1 MANKEINF
9 LELKKELQEKEND
22 DDLKLFYSFL
32 KYIDSY
38 PNKTQYARIQVLTWD
53 EKPLGWM
60 QGRVTSGSLN
70 ISGSSAI
77 RRSGSIGLIIA
88 ENDTFY
94 KIEDIE
100 NVLSLNKKIKI
111 EIGIDLDTPPSGELS
126 KYQIYGRIWFPLG
139 IFIVKNPSLNR
150 SISGVNLSLTLNDKM
165 CLLNGEMGGN
175 LPAATVFSEAD
186 VLDTDGNYVKE
197 YFLIKN
203 IIETLVEQYGGI
215 EKKKIKIS
223 DVDETALKIM
233 KWGGNNTLY
242 KYKYNNSYFLNT
254 SIPAAAAAEKGYN
267 VGDNIGMTVVPFTW
281 PGAALSANIGETITS
296 VLDKLKTLGDYE
308 YFFDIEGNFVW
319 QKKKTYTYKEEE
331 GEESTSISNKEF
343 FTDDPKIQNI
353 FPQKINIEV
362 KYYFISED
370 SENKDCP
377 CPPDTAKNLV
387 ISYSN
392 SPQYNNIKNDYIIW
406 GKRKNKSGSEIPI
419 RYHIAFGL
427 VPQYDKNIDTM
438 VYYYTYPISSDIYG
452 FQVVKDGGVYSE
464 SKSPEKNTFYTSGD
478 NKYIYDFNLNKYIK
492 KEIKT
497 REFNSND
504 NWRTLLYFRGK
515 REEANGTTQTYFN
528 KPFFK
533 DLEIEWPKLYDME
546 SNNWR
551 STEELPVGDTID
563 YFCHII
569 DVAPQGS
576 QLNKEQ
582 VGRYMTKTLNDSN
595 INCIYFPDVDK
606 TLILK
611 KNDEVPED
619 KLTEYTVIRVDDDI
633 YNQIYAGGSQNSAFE
648 QARQLICQNT
658 SYANTISISCIP
670 IYYLEPNTT
679 IYIEDKESSIEG
691 YYVINTISL
700 PLTYNGNM
708 TISASKAIT
717 IQ

>member
-1 MANKEINF
+1 MTNKEINF
-9 LELKKELQEKEND
+9 LELQEQEKNNLD
-22 DDLKLFYSFL
+22 LFYSFL
-32 KYIDSY
+32 KYVDSY
-38 PNKTQYARIQVLTWD
+38 PNKTQYVRIQVLDWN
-53 EKPLGWM
+53 EVPLDNGQI
-60 QGRVTSGSLN
+60 QGRITSGSLN
-70 ISGSSAI
+70 ISGASAI

-88 ENDTFY
+88 ETDTFY

-100 NVLSLNKKIKI
+100 NILSLNKKIKI
-111 EIGIDLDTPPSGELS
+111 EIGIDLDDLPSGKLS
-126 KYQIYGRIWFPLG
+126 KYQIYDRIWFPLG

-150 SISGVNLSLTLNDKM
+150 SVSGVTLSLTLSDKM

-186 VLDTDGNYVKE
+186 VLDADGNYVKE
-197 YFLIKN
+197 YFLIKD
-203 IIETLVEQYGGI
+203 IIRTLIEQYGGI
-215 EKKKIKIS
+215 KKYKIS
-223 DVDETALKIM
+223 DVDDTTFKVM

-242 KYKYNNSYFLNT
+242 KYKFNNSYFLNT
-254 SIPAAAAAEKGYN
+254 IIPEAATAEKGYN
-267 VGDNIGMTVVPFTW
+267 VGDNIGMTIVPFTW
-281 PGAALSANIGETITS
+281 PGAALSANTGETITS
-296 VLDKLKTLGDYE
+296 VLDKIKTLGDYE
-308 YFFDIEGNFVW
+308 YFFDIDGNFVW
-319 QKKKTYTYKEEE
+319 QKKKTYTYQ
-331 GEESTSISNKEF
+331 GLTSISNKQF
-343 FTDDPKIQNI
+343 FTDEIQDI
-353 FPQKINIEV
+353 FPTEINKEV
-362 KYYFISED
+362 KYYFISKT
-370 SENKDCP
+370 SKNCP
-377 CPPDTAKNLV
+377 NDTAKNLV

-406 GKRKNKSGSEIPI
+406 GKRKSKSGSEIPV

-427 VPQYDKNIDTM
+427 MPQYDKNIDTM

-452 FQVVKDGGVYSE
+452 FQVVNDGGDYSE
-464 SKSPEKNTFYTSGD
+464 SQSPKKNTFYTSGK
-478 NKYIYDFNLNKYIK
+478 NKYIYDFSLNKYIK
-492 KEIKT
+492 KEIKP
-497 REFNSND
+497 RNFSLDD

-515 REEANGTTQTYFN
+515 REEAKGTTQTYFN
-528 KPFFK
+528 NPFFK

-546 SNNWR
+546 NNNWR

-569 DVAPQGS
+569 DVSQQGS

-595 INCIYFPDVDK
+595 INCIYFPDIDNI
-606 TLILK
+606 LILK
-611 KNDEVPED
+611 KNDKVPED
-619 KLTEYTVIRVDDDI
+619 MLTKYTVIRVDDDI

-679 IYIEDKESSIEG
+679 IYVEDEESSIKG

-700 PLTYNGNM
+700 PLAYNGNM
-708 TISASKAIT
+708 NISASKAIT

>member
-9 LELKKELQEKEND
+9 LKLKKELQEKEND

-197 YFLIKN
+197 YFLIQN
-203 IIETLVEQYGGI
+203 IIKTLVEQYGGI
-215 EKKKIKIS
+215 PEAKIKIS
-223 DVDETALKIM
+223 DVDETALKVM
-233 KWGGNNTLY
+233 RWNGNNTLY
-242 KYKYNNSYFLNT
+242 KYKLGNSYFLNT
-254 SIPAAAAAEKGYN
+254 TLPEGATDKKEYN
-267 VGDNIGMTVVPFTW
+267 VGDNIGMTAVPFTW

-319 QKKKTYTYKEEE
+319 QKKKTYTYKE
-331 GEESTSISNKEF
+331 STSISNKEF
-343 FTDDPKIQNI
+343 FTDNSKIQNI
-353 FPQKINIEV
+353 FPQKINQEV

-370 SENKDCP
+370 SENENCP

-406 GKRKNKSGSEIPI
+406 GKRKTKSGSEIPI
-419 RYHIAFGL
+419 RYHIAFGS
-427 VPQYDKNIDTM
+427 VPEYDGKIDTP

-452 FQVVKDGGVYSE
+452 FQVVKDGGNYSE
-464 SKSPEKNTFYTSGD
+464 GQTPKKNTFYTNSTTGD
-478 NKYIYDFNLNKYIK
+478 KYIYDFNLNKYVK
-492 KEIKT
+492 KEIKP
-497 REFNSND
+497 RNFNDTENPD

-515 REEANGTTQTYFN
+515 REEADGKTQTYFN
-528 KPFFK
+528 NPFFK

-546 SNNWR
+546 NKKWR
-551 STEELPVGDTID
+551 STKELPDGDTVD

-569 DVAPQGS
+569 DGG

-679 IYIEDKESSIEG
+679 IYVEDKESSIEG

>member
-1 MANKEINF
+1 MANKEITF
-9 LELKKELQEKEND
+9 LELQKEKKEKD
-22 DDLKLFYSFL
+22 KDDLNSFYSFL
-32 KYIDSY
+32 KYVDSY

-53 EKPLGWM
+53 ENKLDNGQI

-77 RRSGSIGLIIA
+77 RRSGSIGLIIS
-88 ENDTFY
+88 ETDTFY
-94 KIEDIE
+94 KIEDIG
-100 NVLSLNKKIKI
+100 NILSLNKKIKI
-111 EIGIDLDTPPSGELS
+111 EIGIDLDYLSSEELS
-126 KYQIYGRIWFPLG
+126 KYQIDYDRIWFPLG

-150 SISGVNLSLTLNDKM
+150 SISGVTLSLTLSDKM

-186 VLDTDGNYVKE
+186 VLDNDGNYVKE

-233 KWGGNNTLY
+233 RWSGNNILY
-242 KYKYNNSYFLNT
+242 KYKLGNSYFLNT
-254 SIPAAAAAEKGYN
+254 TLPEGATDKKEYN
-267 VGDNIGMTVVPFTW
+267 VGDNIGMTAVPFTW

-296 VLDKLKTLGDYE
+296 VLDKLKTLSDYE

-319 QKKKTYTYKEEE
+319 QKKKTYTYR
-331 GEESTSISNKEF
+331 GSTSISNEQF
-343 FTDDPKIQNI
+343 FTVDSAIQNI
-353 FPQKINIEV
+353 FPQEINQEV

-370 SENKDCP
+370 SENENCP

-406 GKRKNKSGSEIPI
+406 GKRKTKSGSEIPV
-419 RYHIAFGL
+419 RYHIAFGS
-427 VPQYDKNIDTM
+427 VPEYDEKIDTP

-452 FQVVKDGGVYSE
+452 FQVVKDGGNYSE
-464 SKSPEKNTFYTSGD
+464 GQTPKKNTFYTNSTTGD
-478 NKYIYDFNLNKYIK
+478 KYIYDFNLNKYVK
-492 KEIKT
+492 KEIKP
-497 REFNSND
+497 RNFNDTKNPD

-515 REEANGTTQTYFN
+515 REEADGKTQTYFN
-528 KPFFK
+528 NPFFK

-546 SNNWR
+546 NKKWR
-551 STEELPVGDTID
+551 TTKELPDGDTID

-569 DVAPQGS
+569 DGG

-679 IYIEDKESSIEG
+679 IYVEDKESSIEG

>member
-9 LELKKELQEKEND
+9 LELQKQEKNNLD
-22 DDLKLFYSFL
+22 LFYSFL

-38 PNKTQYARIQVLTWD
+38 PNKTQYARIQVLNWD
-53 EKPLGWM
+53 EEPLSNGQI

-70 ISGSSAI
+70 ISGASAI

-88 ENDTFY
+88 ETDTFY

-100 NVLSLNKKIKI
+100 NILSLNKKIKI
-111 EIGIDLDTPPSGELS
+111 EIGIDLDDLPSGKLS
-126 KYQIYGRIWFPLG
+126 KYQIYDCIWFPLG

-150 SISGVNLSLTLNDKM
+150 SVSGVTLSLTLSDKM

-197 YFLIKN
+197 YFLIKD
-203 IIETLVEQYGGI
+203 IIRTLIEQYGGI
-215 EKKKIKIS
+215 KKYTIS
-223 DVDETALKIM
+223 DVDDTTFKVM

-242 KYKYNNSYFLNT
+242 KYKFNNSYFLNT
-254 SIPAAAAAEKGYN
+254 IIPEAAAAEKGYN
-267 VGDNIGMTVVPFTW
+267 VGDNIGMTIVPFTW

-308 YFFDIEGNFVW
+308 YFFDIDGTFVW
-319 QKKKTYTYKEEE
+319 QKKKTYTYQ
-331 GEESTSISNKEF
+331 GLTSVSNEQF
-343 FTDDPKIQNI
+343 FTDEIQDI
-353 FPQKINIEV
+353 FPTEINKEV
-362 KYYFISED
+362 KYYFISKT
-370 SENKDCP
+370 SKNCP
-377 CPPDTAKNLV
+377 NDTAKNLV

-406 GKRKNKSGSEIPI
+406 GKRKSKSGSEIPV

-452 FQVVKDGGVYSE
+452 FQIVNDGGDYSE
-464 SKSPEKNTFYTSGD
+464 SQSPKKNTFYTSGK
-478 NKYIYDFNLNKYIK
+478 NKYIYDFSLNKYIK
-492 KEIKT
+492 KEIKP
-497 REFNSND
+497 RNFSLDD

-515 REEANGTTQTYFN
+515 REEAKGTTQTYFN
-528 KPFFK
+528 NPFFK

-546 SNNWR
+546 NNNWR

-569 DVAPQGS
+569 DVSQQGS

-595 INCIYFPDVDK
+595 INCIYFPDVDNI
-606 TLILK
+606 LILK
-611 KNDEVPED
+611 KNDKVPED
-619 KLTEYTVIRVDDDI
+619 MLAEYTVIRVDDDI
-633 YNQIYAGGSQNSAFE
+633 YNQIYTGGSQNSAFE

-670 IYYLEPNTT
+670 IYYLEPSTT
-679 IYIEDKESSIEG
+679 IYVEDEESSIKG

-700 PLTYNGNM
+700 PLAYNGNM
-708 TISASKAIT
+708 NISASKAIT

>member
-1 MANKEINF
+1 MDSREINF
-9 LELKKELQEKEND
+9 LELQKLEKDN
-22 DDLKLFYSFL
+22 LNLFYSFL
-32 KYIDSY
+32 KFIDSY
-38 PNKTQYARIQVLTWD
+38 PNKFQYARIQVLNWD
-53 EKPLGWM
+53 EKPLNNGQI

-77 RRSGSIGLIIA
+77 RRSGSLGLIVA
-88 ENDTFY
+88 ETDTFY
-94 KIEDIE
+94 KVEDIE
-100 NVLSLNKKIKI
+100 NILSLNKKIKI
-111 EIGIDLDTPPSGELS
+111 EIGIDLNILPPGELA
-126 KYQIYGRIWFPLG
+126 KYRNYTRIWFPLG
-139 IFIVKNPSLNR
+139 IFVVKSPSLNR
-150 SISGVNLSLTLNDKM
+150 SVSGVTLSLTLSDKM
-165 CLLNGEMGGN
+165 CLLNGEMGGS

-197 YFLIKN
+197 YFLIKD
-203 IIETLVEQYGGI
+203 IIRTLIEQYGGI
-215 EKKKIKIS
+215 KKYTIS
-223 DVDETALKIM
+223 DVDDTTFKVM

-242 KYKYNNSYFLNT
+242 KYKFNNSYFLNT
-254 SIPAAAAAEKGYN
+254 IIPEAATAEKGYN
-267 VGDNIGMTVVPFTW
+267 VGDNIGMTIVPFTW

-296 VLDKLKTLGDYE
+296 VLDKIKTLGDYE
-308 YFFDIEGNFVW
+308 YFFDIDGTFVW
-319 QKKKTYTYKEEE
+319 QKKKTYTYK
-331 GEESTSISNKEF
+331 GLTSISNEQF
-343 FTDDPKIQNI
+343 FTDKIQNI
-353 FPQKINIEV
+353 FPTEINKEV
-362 KYYFISED
+362 KYYFISKT
-370 SENKDCP
+370 SKNCP
-377 CPPDTAKNLV
+377 NDTAKNLV

-406 GKRKNKSGSEIPI
+406 GKRKNKSGSEVPI

-427 VPQYDKNIDTM
+427 VPQYDQNLDTT
-438 VYYYTYPISSDIYG
+438 VYYYTYPITSDICG
-452 FQVVKDGGVYSE
+452 FQVVNDGGTYSE
-464 SKSPEKNTFYTSGD
+464 NQSPKKNTFYTSGD

-492 KEIKT
+492 KEIKP
-497 REFNSND
+497 RNFSLDD

-515 REEANGTTQTYFN
+515 REEAQGKTQTYFN
-528 KPFFK
+528 NPFFK

-546 SNNWR
+546 NNNWR

-569 DVAPQGS
+569 DVSQQGS

-595 INCIYFPDVDK
+595 INCIYFPDVDNI
-606 TLILK
+606 LILK
-611 KNDEVPED
+611 KNDKVPED
-619 KLTEYTVIRVDDDI
+619 MLAEYAVIRVDDDI
-633 YNQIYAGGSQNSAFE
+633 YNQIYTGGSQNSAFE

-679 IYIEDKESSIEG
+679 IYVEDEESGIKG
-691 YYVINTISL
+691 YYIINTISL

>member
-1 MANKEINF
+1 
-9 LELKKELQEKEND
+9 
-22 DDLKLFYSFL
+22 
-32 KYIDSY
+32 
-38 PNKTQYARIQVLTWD
+38 
-53 EKPLGWM
+53 
-60 QGRVTSGSLN
+60 
-70 ISGSSAI
+70 
-77 RRSGSIGLIIA
+77 
-88 ENDTFY
+88 
-94 KIEDIE
+94 
-100 NVLSLNKKIKI
+100 
-111 EIGIDLDTPPSGELS
+111 
-126 KYQIYGRIWFPLG
+126 
-139 IFIVKNPSLNR
+139 
-150 SISGVNLSLTLNDKM
+150 M

-197 YFLIKN
+197 YFLIQN
-203 IIETLVEQYGGI
+203 IIKTLVEQYGGI
-215 EKKKIKIS
+215 PEAKIKIS
-223 DVDETALKIM
+223 DVDETALKVM
-233 KWGGNNTLY
+233 RWNGNNTLY
-242 KYKYNNSYFLNT
+242 KYKLGNSYFLNT
-254 SIPAAAAAEKGYN
+254 ILPEGTTAEKEYN
-267 VGDNIGMTVVPFTW
+267 VGDNIGMTIVPFTW

-331 GEESTSISNKEF
+331 GKESTSISNKEF

-353 FPQKINIEV
+353 FPQKINKEV

-392 SPQYNNIKNDYIIW
+392 SPQYNNIKNDYIVW
-406 GKRKNKSGSEIPI
+406 GKRKTKSGSEIPI

-427 VPQYDKNIDTM
+427 VPQYDADIDTS

-452 FQVVKDGGVYSE
+452 FQVVKDGGNYSE
-464 SKSPEKNTFYTSGD
+464 GQIPKKNTFYTNSTTGD
-478 NKYIYDFNLNKYIK
+478 KYIYDFNLNKYVK
-492 KEIKT
+492 KEIKP
-497 REFNSND
+497 RNFNDIENPD

-515 REEANGTTQTYFN
+515 REEADGKTQIYFN
-528 KPFFK
+528 NPLFK

-546 SNNWR
+546 NKKWR
-551 STEELPVGDTID
+551 TTKELPDGDTID

-569 DVAPQGS
+569 DGG

-679 IYIEDKESSIEG
+679 IYVEDKESSIEG

>member
-9 LELKKELQEKEND
+9 LELQEQEKNNLD
-22 DDLKLFYSFL
+22 LFYSFL

-38 PNKTQYARIQVLTWD
+38 PNKTQYARIQVLNWD
-53 EKPLGWM
+53 EEPLSNGQI
-60 QGRVTSGSLN
+60 QGRVTNGSLN
-70 ISGSSAI
+70 ISGASAI

-88 ENDTFY
+88 ETDTFY

-100 NVLSLNKKIKI
+100 NILSLNKKIKI
-111 EIGIDLDTPPSGELS
+111 EIGIDLDDLPSGKLS
-126 KYQIYGRIWFPLG
+126 KYQIYDRIWFPLG

-150 SISGVNLSLTLNDKM
+150 SVSGVTLSLTLSDKM

-197 YFLIKN
+197 YFLIKD
-203 IIETLVEQYGGI
+203 IIRTLIEQYGGI
-215 EKKKIKIS
+215 KKYTIS
-223 DVDETALKIM
+223 DVDDTTFKVM

-242 KYKYNNSYFLNT
+242 KYKFNNSYFLNT
-254 SIPAAAAAEKGYN
+254 IIPEAAAAEKGYN
-267 VGDNIGMTVVPFTW
+267 VGDNIGMTIVPFTW

-308 YFFDIEGNFVW
+308 YFFDIDGTFVW
-319 QKKKTYTYKEEE
+319 QKKKTYTYQ
-331 GEESTSISNKEF
+331 GLTSVSNEQF
-343 FTDDPKIQNI
+343 FTDEIQDI
-353 FPQKINIEV
+353 FPIEINKEV
-362 KYYFISED
+362 KYYFISKT
-370 SENKDCP
+370 SKNCP
-377 CPPDTAKNLV
+377 NDTAKNLV

-406 GKRKNKSGSEIPI
+406 GKRKSKSGSEIPV

-452 FQVVKDGGVYSE
+452 FQVVNDGGDYSE
-464 SKSPEKNTFYTSGD
+464 SQSPKKNTFYTSGK

-492 KEIKT
+492 KEIKP
-497 REFNSND
+497 RNFSLDD

-515 REEANGTTQTYFN
+515 REEAKGTTQTYFN
-528 KPFFK
+528 NPFFK

-546 SNNWR
+546 NNNWR

-569 DVAPQGS
+569 DVSQQGS

-595 INCIYFPDVDK
+595 INCIYFPDIDNI
-606 TLILK
+606 LILK
-611 KNDEVPED
+611 KNDKVPED
-619 KLTEYTVIRVDDDI
+619 MLAEYTVIRVDDDI
-633 YNQIYAGGSQNSAFE
+633 YNQIYTGGSQNSAFE

-679 IYIEDKESSIEG
+679 IYVEDEESSIKG

-700 PLTYNGNM
+700 PLAYNGNM
-708 TISASKAIT
+708 NISASKSIT

>member
-1 MANKEINF
+1 MTNKEIDF
-9 LELKKELQEKEND
+9 LELRDLEKDNLD
-22 DDLKLFYSFL
+22 LFYSFL
-32 KYIDSY
+32 KFIDSY
-38 PNKTQYARIQVLTWD
+38 PNKIQYARIQILNWNED
-53 EKPLGWM
+53 PLDNGQI
-60 QGRVTSGSLN
+60 QGRVTGGTLN
-70 ISGSSAI
+70 INGSSAV
-77 RRSGSIGLIIA
+77 RRSGSLSLIIA
-88 ENDTFY
+88 ETDTFY
-94 KIEDIE
+94 KVEDIE
-100 NVLSLNKKIKI
+100 NILSLNKKIKI
-111 EIGIDLDTPPSGELS
+111 EIGIDLNNLPLGQLS
-126 KYQIYGRIWFPLG
+126 KYQKYERIWFPLG
-139 IFIVKNPSLNR
+139 IFIIKNPNLNR
-150 SISGVNLSLTLNDKM
+150 SVSGVTLSLTLSDKM
-165 CLLNGEMGGN
+165 CLLNGEVGGN
-175 LPAATVFSEAD
+175 FPAAIVFSEAD
-186 VLDTDGNYVKE
+186 SLDDNGNYVKE
-197 YFLIKN
+197 YFLIKD
-203 IIETLVEQYGGI
+203 IIRTLIEQYGGI
-215 EKKKIKIS
+215 KKYKILDI
-223 DVDETALKIM
+223 DDTTFKIM

-296 VLDKLKTLGDYE
+296 VLDKIKTLGDYE
-308 YFFDIEGNFVW
+308 YFFDIDGTFVW
-319 QKKKTYTYKEEE
+319 QKKKTYTYQ
-331 GEESTSISNKEF
+331 GLTSISSEQF
-343 FTDDPKIQNI
+343 FTDEIQDI
-353 FPQKINIEV
+353 FPKEINKEV
-362 KYYFISED
+362 KYYFISKN
-370 SENKDCP
+370 SENCP
-377 CPPDTAKNLV
+377 NDTAKNLV

-406 GKRKNKSGSEIPI
+406 GKRKSKSGSEIPI

-427 VPQYDKNIDTM
+427 IPQYNENIDTT

-452 FQVVKDGGVYSE
+452 FQVVKDGGAYSE
-464 SKSPEKNTFYTSGD
+464 SKPPEKNTFYTSGS

-497 REFNSND
+497 REFNSAD

-528 KPFFK
+528 NPFFK

-595 INCIYFPDVDK
+595 INCIYFPDIDN
-606 TLILK
+606 TIILK
-611 KNDEVPED
+611 KNDEIPED
-619 KLTEYTVIRVDDDI
+619 MLTKYTVIRVDDDI

-679 IYIEDKESSIEG
+679 IYVEDEESSIKG
-691 YYVINTISL
+691 YYVVNTISL

>member
-9 LELKKELQEKEND
+9 LELQEQEKNNLD
-22 DDLKLFYSFL
+22 LFYSFL
-32 KYIDSY
+32 KYVDSY
-38 PNKTQYARIQVLTWD
+38 PNKTQYARIQVLDWN
-53 EKPLGWM
+53 EVPLDNGQI

-70 ISGSSAI
+70 ISGASAI

-88 ENDTFY
+88 ETDTFY

-100 NVLSLNKKIKI
+100 NILSLNKKIKI
-111 EIGIDLDTPPSGELS
+111 EIGIDLDDLPYGKLS
-126 KYQIYGRIWFPLG
+126 KYQIYDRIWFPLG

-150 SISGVNLSLTLNDKM
+150 SVSGVTLSLTLSDKM

-186 VLDTDGNYVKE
+186 VLDADGNYVKE
-197 YFLIKN
+197 YFLIKD
-203 IIETLVEQYGGI
+203 IIRTLIEQYGGI
-215 EKKKIKIS
+215 KKYKIS
-223 DVDETALKIM
+223 DVDDTTFKVM

-242 KYKYNNSYFLNT
+242 KYKFNNSYFLNT
-254 SIPAAAAAEKGYN
+254 IIPEATTAEKGYN
-267 VGDNIGMTVVPFTW
+267 VGDNIGMTIVPFTW

-296 VLDKLKTLGDYE
+296 VLDKIKTLGDYE
-308 YFFDIEGNFVW
+308 YFFDIDGTFVW
-319 QKKKTYTYKEEE
+319 QKKKTYTYQ
-331 GEESTSISNKEF
+331 GLTSVSNEQF
-343 FTDDPKIQNI
+343 FTDEIQDI
-353 FPQKINIEV
+353 FPTEINKEV
-362 KYYFISED
+362 KYYFISKT
-370 SENKDCP
+370 SKNCP
-377 CPPDTAKNLV
+377 NDTAKNLV

-406 GKRKNKSGSEIPI
+406 GKRKSKSGSEIPV

-427 VPQYDKNIDTM
+427 VPQYDENIDTM

-452 FQVVKDGGVYSE
+452 FQVVKDGGDYSE
-464 SKSPEKNTFYTSGD
+464 SQSPKKNTFYTSGK
-478 NKYIYDFNLNKYIK
+478 NKYIYDFSLNKYIK
-492 KEIKT
+492 KEIKP
-497 REFNSND
+497 RNFSLDD

-515 REEANGTTQTYFN
+515 REEAKGTTQTYFN
-528 KPFFK
+528 NPFFK

-546 SNNWR
+546 NNNWR

-569 DVAPQGS
+569 DVSQQGS

-595 INCIYFPDVDK
+595 INCVYFPDVDNI
-606 TLILK
+606 LILK
-611 KNDEVPED
+611 KNDKVPED
-619 KLTEYTVIRVDDDI
+619 MLTKYTVIRVDDDI
-633 YNQIYAGGSQNSAFE
+633 YNQIYTGGSQNSAFE

-679 IYIEDKESSIEG
+679 IYVEDEESSIKG

-708 TISASKAIT
+708 NISASKAIT

>member
-9 LELKKELQEKEND
+9 LELKKEKEND
-22 DDLKLFYSFL
+22 LSSFYSFL

-53 EKPLGWM
+53 ENDLDNGQI

-77 RRSGSIGLIIA
+77 RRSGSIGLIIS
-88 ENDTFY
+88 ETDTFY
-94 KIEDIE
+94 KIEDIG

-111 EIGIDLDTPPSGELS
+111 EIGIDLDVFPSEELS
-126 KYQIYGRIWFPLG
+126 KYQIDYDRIWFPLG

-150 SISGVNLSLTLNDKM
+150 SISGVTLSLTLSDKM

-197 YFLIKN
+197 YFLIKD
-203 IIETLVEQYGGI
+203 IIKTLIEQYGGI
-215 EKKKIKIS
+215 KKYKILDIDDTTFK
-223 DVDETALKIM
+223 VM

-242 KYKYNNSYFLNT
+242 KYKFNNSYFLNT
-254 SIPAAAAAEKGYN
+254 IIPEAAAAEKGYN
-267 VGDNIGMTVVPFTW
+267 VGDNIGMTIVPFTW

-308 YFFDIEGNFVW
+308 YFFDIDGTFVW

-331 GEESTSISNKEF
+331 GEESTSISNEEF
-343 FTDDPKIQNI
+343 FTDNSKIQNI
-353 FPQKINIEV
+353 FPQKINQEV

-370 SENKDCP
+370 SENEDCP

-406 GKRKNKSGSEIPI
+406 GKRKTKSGSEIPI
-419 RYHIAFGL
+419 RYRIAFGS
-427 VPQYDKNIDTM
+427 VPQYDGKIDTQ
-438 VYYYTYPISSDIYG
+438 VYYYSYPISSDIYG
-452 FQVVKDGGVYSE
+452 FQVVKDGGTYSE
-464 SKSPEKNTFYTSGD
+464 GQTPKKNTFYTKSTTGD
-478 NKYIYDFNLNKYIK
+478 KYIYDFNLNKYIK
-492 KEIKT
+492 KKIKIK
-497 REFNSND
+497 EFSNDD

-528 KPFFK
+528 NPFFK

-546 SNNWR
+546 NNNWR
-551 STEELPVGDTID
+551 STEELPDGDTID

-569 DVAPQGS
+569 NGG

-595 INCIYFPDVDK
+595 INCIYFPDVNN

-611 KNDEVPED
+611 KDDEVLID
-619 KLTEYTVIRVDDDI
+619 KLTKYTVIRVNDDI
-633 YNQIYAGGSQNSAFE
+633 YNQMYTGGSQNSAFE

-679 IYIEDKESSIEG
+679 IYVEDEESSIKG

-717 IQ
+717 IK

>member
-9 LELKKELQEKEND
+9 LELQEQEKNNLD
-22 DDLKLFYSFL
+22 LFYSFL

-38 PNKTQYARIQVLTWD
+38 PNKTQYARIQVLNWD
-53 EKPLGWM
+53 EEPLSNGQI
-60 QGRVTSGSLN
+60 QGRVTNGSLN
-70 ISGSSAI
+70 ISGASAI

-88 ENDTFY
+88 ETDTFY

-100 NVLSLNKKIKI
+100 NILSLNKKIKI
-111 EIGIDLDTPPSGELS
+111 EIGIDLDDLPSGKLL
-126 KYQIYGRIWFPLG
+126 KYQIYDRIWFPLG

-150 SISGVNLSLTLNDKM
+150 SVSGVTLSLTLSDKM

-197 YFLIKN
+197 YFLIKD
-203 IIETLVEQYGGI
+203 IIRTLIEQYGGI
-215 EKKKIKIS
+215 KKYTIS
-223 DVDETALKIM
+223 DVDDTTFKVM

-242 KYKYNNSYFLNT
+242 KYKFNNSYFLNT
-254 SIPAAAAAEKGYN
+254 IIPEAAAAEKGYN
-267 VGDNIGMTVVPFTW
+267 VGDNIGMTIVPFTW

-308 YFFDIEGNFVW
+308 YFFDIDGTFVW
-319 QKKKTYTYKEEE
+319 QKKKTYTYQ
-331 GEESTSISNKEF
+331 GLTSVSNEQF
-343 FTDDPKIQNI
+343 FTDEIQDI
-353 FPQKINIEV
+353 FPIEINKEV
-362 KYYFISED
+362 KYYFISKT
-370 SENKDCP
+370 SKNCP
-377 CPPDTAKNLV
+377 NDTAKNLV

-406 GKRKNKSGSEIPI
+406 GKRKSKSGSEIPV

-452 FQVVKDGGVYSE
+452 FQVVNDGGDYSE
-464 SKSPEKNTFYTSGD
+464 SQSPKKNTFYTSGK

-492 KEIKT
+492 KEIKP
-497 REFNSND
+497 RNFSLDD

-515 REEANGTTQTYFN
+515 REEAKGTTQTYFN
-528 KPFFK
+528 NPFFK

-546 SNNWR
+546 NNNWR

-569 DVAPQGS
+569 DVSQQGS

-595 INCIYFPDVDK
+595 INCIYFPDIDNI
-606 TLILK
+606 LILK
-611 KNDEVPED
+611 KNDKVPED
-619 KLTEYTVIRVDDDI
+619 MLAEYTVIRVDDDI
-633 YNQIYAGGSQNSAFE
+633 YNQIYTGGSQNSAFE

-679 IYIEDKESSIEG
+679 IYVEDEESSIKG

-700 PLTYNGNM
+700 PLAYNGNM
-708 TISASKAIT
+708 NISASKSIT

>member
-9 LELKKELQEKEND
+9 LELQEQEKNNLD
-22 DDLKLFYSFL
+22 LFYSFL
-32 KYIDSY
+32 KYVDSY
-38 PNKTQYARIQVLTWD
+38 PNKTQYARIQVLDWN
-53 EKPLGWM
+53 EVPLDNGQI

-70 ISGSSAI
+70 ISGASAI

-88 ENDTFY
+88 ETDTFY
-94 KIEDIE
+94 KIENIE
-100 NVLSLNKKIKI
+100 NILSLNKKIKI
-111 EIGIDLDTPPSGELS
+111 EIGIDLDDLPSGKLS
-126 KYQIYGRIWFPLG
+126 KYQIYDRIWFPLG

-150 SISGVNLSLTLNDKM
+150 SVSGVTLSLTLSDKM

-186 VLDTDGNYVKE
+186 VLDADGNYAKE
-197 YFLIKN
+197 YFLIKD
-203 IIETLVEQYGGI
+203 IIRTLIEQYGGI
-215 EKKKIKIS
+215 KKYKIS
-223 DVDETALKIM
+223 DVDDTTFKVM

-242 KYKYNNSYFLNT
+242 KYKFNNSYFLNT
-254 SIPAAAAAEKGYN
+254 IIPEATTAEKGYN
-267 VGDNIGMTVVPFTW
+267 VGNNIGMTIVPFTW

-296 VLDKLKTLGDYE
+296 VLDKIKTLGDYE
-308 YFFDIEGNFVW
+308 YFFDIDGTFVW
-319 QKKKTYTYKEEE
+319 QKKKTYTYQ
-331 GEESTSISNKEF
+331 GLTSVSNEQF
-343 FTDDPKIQNI
+343 FTDEIQDI
-353 FPQKINIEV
+353 FPTEINKEV
-362 KYYFISED
+362 KYYFISKT
-370 SENKDCP
+370 SKNCPEN
-377 CPPDTAKNLV
+377 TAKNLV

-406 GKRKNKSGSEIPI
+406 GKRKSKSGSEIPI

-427 VPQYDKNIDTM
+427 VPQYDENIDTM

-452 FQVVKDGGVYSE
+452 FQVVKDGGDYSE
-464 SKSPEKNTFYTSGD
+464 SQSPKKNTFYTSGK
-478 NKYIYDFNLNKYIK
+478 NKYIYDFSLNKYIK
-492 KEIKT
+492 KEIKP
-497 REFNSND
+497 RNFSLDD

-515 REEANGTTQTYFN
+515 REEAKGTTQTYFN
-528 KPFFK
+528 NPFFK

-546 SNNWR
+546 NNNWR

-569 DVAPQGS
+569 DVSQQGS

-595 INCIYFPDVDK
+595 INCIYFPDVDNI
-606 TLILK
+606 LILK
-611 KNDEVPED
+611 KNDKVPED
-619 KLTEYTVIRVDDDI
+619 MLAEYTVIRVDDDI

-679 IYIEDKESSIEG
+679 IYVEDEESSIKG

-700 PLTYNGNM
+700 PLAYNGNM
-708 TISASKAIT
+708 NISASKAIT